1 MNALFSALTTVTVIR
16 VWGQNESTIGIA
28 LPPASLMRAR
38 TIGQIATLIM
48 EHMGSPTA
56 APAAPVKEVVPDDAV
71 DIDALSDAEI
81 ERLLGEA
88 PETPSDEVLVE
99 KGN

>member
-1 MNALFSALTTVTVIR
+1 
-16 VWGQNESTIGIA
+16 
-28 LPPASLMRAR
+28 
-38 TIGQIATLIM
+38 
-48 EHMGSPTA
+48 
-56 APAAPVKEVVPDDAV
+56 VPDDAV